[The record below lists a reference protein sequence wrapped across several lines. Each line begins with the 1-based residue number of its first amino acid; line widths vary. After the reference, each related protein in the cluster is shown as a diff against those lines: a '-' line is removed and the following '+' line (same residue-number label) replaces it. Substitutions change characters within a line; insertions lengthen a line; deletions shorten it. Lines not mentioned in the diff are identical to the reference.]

1 MALSGDSLSDPSGI
15 GESLSPFG
23 SPVRVFHWNGSQ
35 WVQRGENGLVPA
47 LDNSGLAG
55 GDLVAISDDGLIVAV
70 GQGSATAARPVRL
83 FIWNESSPIPRWEQ
97 LGNAI
102 GFDVSQSIPAE
113 DFVDTS
119 TGGTVALSGDGERVA
134 VMPVP
139 DTFFAGTDA
148 TLSVYEIQPRLPD
161 RDFDGV
167 PDRNDVFPDDPNEA
181 KDTDS
186 DGTGDNTDSD
196 DDGDGVEDSV
206 DAFPSDASE
215 SMDTDGDGVG
225 NNADTDDDNDGVS
238 DAQELLD
245 GTDPLD
251 PSDFIAPYDD
261 LNGYVYHWSNHS
273 LLAGVT
279 ITRTLDGTAESET
292 SDAVGRYSFATTEQA
307 RYAIRAGLA
316 LSARDINRTITSAD
330 ALAALKI
337 AVGLNPNSDPDGS
350 GPLLPVP
357 VSALQL
363 IAADMNQDGRVTS
376 GDALAILK
384 IAVGLSDALLPS
396 WALVEDSMPL
406 WETHAKRS
414 TVHDHTQ
421 AHTLVYP
428 DQTQVNFAAVLVGD
442 VNASWPADS
451 GSAKLGHADF
461 SAWARVSGAPL
472 SHWGIRDTDG
482 DGLSD
487 QQEEALGTA
496 IDKVDSDDD
505 GVDDA
510 EDAYPLD
517 PTRSSVEAP
526 TSNLDLRR
534 DLLGQ
539 MTSAATAL
547 IVESDSVIRV
557 ESERLLQ
564 GSGLGATEAAL
575 ASADESIELT
585 MPVLLR
591 GDMNDWGL
599 GLAFA
604 LGESEG
610 YFLSVVLEPGLYT
623 FKIASDDWAR
633 MDLGAATEGDRLIN
647 LGEPVAL
654 SRNAS
659 ASFILSVVEAGDFVF
674 EIDAQNRL
682 TVNRIH

>member
-1 MALSGDSLSDPSGI
+1 
-15 GESLSPFG
+15 
-23 SPVRVFHWNGSQ
+23 
-35 WVQRGENGLVPA
+35 
-47 LDNSGLAG
+47 
-55 GDLVAISDDGLIVAV
+55 LVAIGLL
-70 GQGSATAARPVRL
+70 T
-83 FIWNESSPIPRWEQ
+83 
-97 LGNAI
+97 
-102 GFDVSQSIPAE
+102 
-113 DFVDTS
+113 
-119 TGGTVALSGDGERVA
+119 
-134 VMPVP
+134 
-139 DTFFAGTDA
+139 
-148 TLSVYEIQPRLPD
+148 
-161 RDFDGV
+161 
-167 PDRNDVFPDDPNEA
+167 
-181 KDTDS
+181 
-186 DGTGDNTDSD
+186 
-196 DDGDGVEDSV
+196 
-206 DAFPSDASE
+206 
-215 SMDTDGDGVG
+215 DTDGDGAPDECDQACIDLG
-225 NNADTDDDNDGVS
+225 MGADADDDNDGVS
-238 DAQELLD
+238 DEQELLD

-279 ITRTLDGTAESET
+279 ITTEQNGFEET
-292 SDAVGRYSFATTEQA
+292 EISDAAGRYSFAAIQGA
-307 RYAIRAGLA
+307 QYAIRAELA
-316 LSARDINRTITSAD
+316 LSARDTNRTITSAD

-384 IAVGLSDALLPS
+384 IAVGLSDALLPF
-396 WALVEDSMPL
+396 WALVEDSTPL
-406 WETHAKRS
+406 WETHSTRS
-414 TVHDHTQ
+414 AVYDHTQ
-421 AHTLVYP
+421 GHTLVYP

-442 VNASWPADS
+442 VNASWPAES

-557 ESERLLQ
+557 ESERLLG